1 MAEAIDLEWRRQAV
15 TEAIADDAGV
25 QATAVVDP
33 YVVSRYVVSEKL
45 AAIIVVGIS
54 PGAEGRFGWRGG
66 VIDRYTV
73 DVFVNASAG
82 GNLQVKADRITTA
95 IDAALEQ
102 LSLDAALAALDT
114 PQTTITASARI
125 ATLWQDVDEP
135 SPKGEQHRSADF
147 EVEFRSTT

>member
-1 MAEAIDLEWRRQAV
+1 MAEAITKKWRRRAVLQALDNDTALTALV
-15 TEAIADDAGV
+15 PADDI
-25 QATAVVDP
+25 
-33 YVVSRYVVSEKL
+33 VSRYTIDAKPDL
-45 AAIIVVGIS
+45 AVVVGTS

-82 GNLQVKADRITTA
+82 GDLQGKADDIETA
-95 IDAALEQ
+95 VLEALTQ
-102 LSLDAALAALDT
+102 AKLDAALAALSE

-125 ATLWQDVDEP
+125 ATPFQDVDEP
-135 SPKGEQHRSADF
+135 GPEGQQHRSGDI